1 MDIKQAQKEME
12 RIQAE
17 IMKLQMEYAANPTPE
32 SAMIMQQKITIL
44 SQEALK
50 VSAMSSSDD
59 DNEVNIYADDFYV
72 VDEQAIKDFVAAHP
86 VPEDQKKYL
95 LIGGIL
101 IATHD
106 EPWQCFALME
116 EAGYWQS
123 VLDGG
128 WGIGKVAAGR
138 KMLASLLEGRHEAR
152 YGNDYRKFKA
162 GQPHKLDEDGVEGYE
177 DTLESLK
184 EDSPSLIPY
193 AQKCNTLLAWDLERV
208 GYLARIFRGLG
219 WIDDA
224 EMLDWI
230 KKAAKAIKDNFSVWE
245 EYVVSILIGR
255 AVAYNFDY
263 SVVGTAQEVLDGA
276 KDILKKYPISSL

>member
-1 MDIKQAQKEME
+1 ME
-12 RIQAE
+12 RIQME
-17 IMKLQMEYAANPTPE
+17 IMKVQMEYAANPTPE
-32 SAMIMQQKITIL
+32 NALIMQQKITLL
-44 SQEALK
+44 SQEAVK
-50 VSAMSSSDD
+50 ISAMSSCDD
-59 DNEVNIYADDFYV
+59 DNEVNIYANDDYEIDPQV
-72 VDEQAIKDFVAAHP
+72 IKDFVDAHP

-95 LIGGIL
+95 PIGAIL

-116 EAGYWQS
+116 EAEYWES

-138 KMLASLLEGRHEAR
+138 KMLASLLEGRHQAQ
-152 YGNDYRKFKA
+152 YGGEYRKLKA
-162 GQPHKLDEDGVEGYE
+162 GQPNKLDEDSVEGYG
-177 DTLESLK
+177 DTLEALK
-184 EDSPSLIPY
+184 EHIPDLFPF
-193 AQKCNTLLAWDLERV
+193 AQKCDTLLAWDLERV

-230 KKAAKAIKDNFSVWE
+230 KKAAKAIKDTFSSWE
-245 EYVVSILIGR
+245 GYMVSILIGR

-263 SVVGTAQEVLDGA
+263 YVIGTAQEVFNGA
-276 KDILKKYPISSL
+276 QDILKKYPLSSL

>member
-1 MDIKQAQKEME
+1 ME

-17 IMKLQMEYAANPTPE
+17 IMKIQAEYIANPTPE
-32 SAMIMQQKITIL
+32 NALLMQQKITTL
-44 SQEALK
+44 SQEAVK
-50 VSAMSSSDD
+50 VSAQVSGGDD
-59 DNEVNIYADDFYV
+59 YEGDDYE
-72 VDEQAIKDFVAAHP
+72 VDEQVLKDFADAHP
-86 VPEDQKKYL
+86 VQEDQKKYL
-95 LIGGIL
+95 PIGAIL

-116 EAGYWQS
+116 EAEYWQS
-123 VLDGG
+123 VLEGG

-138 KMLASLLEGRHEAR
+138 KMLASLLEGRHEAQF
-152 YGNDYRKFKA
+152 GGEYRKLKA
-162 GQPHKLDEDGVEGYE
+162 GQPNKLDEDSVEGYG

-184 EDSPSLIPY
+184 ADIPALFPF

-230 KKAAKAIKDNFSVWE
+230 KKAAKAIKDTFSSWE
-245 EYVVSILIGR
+245 EYMVSILIGR

-263 SVVGTAQEVLDGA
+263 YVIGTAQEVFNGA
-276 KDILKKYPISSL
+276 QDILKKYPVGSL